1 MNEENITFE
10 EALKEAQ
17 RKGIA
22 ETNPILDVSGSDSA
36 CKLLL

>member
-22 ETNPILDVSGSDSA
+22 ETGNIR
-36 CKLLL
+36 CKWF